1 MPHHIHSNTDTY
13 VVKYGYV
20 PFNDSFHGKIIILWS
35 FLEKV
40 QNLFYCREREIYAR
54 PIMLKGGE
62 GEKKGPLTIFTSE
75 EAIYLLFDIFL
86 TINYWA
92 IIWNLGKWCIHRFF
106 FSFSFFN
113 WTSHFVSNSWN
124 LEEGYKSDV
133 TFTVRLYQ
141 IAK

>member
-1 MPHHIHSNTDTY
+1 MLVFTWMCEHLILTIQNFQWGFKMWYRRNFKRSKFNKMKVLCLTSKNYIFFIYTTYLTVLMFFSTSANNLQKKLDKMPHHIHSNTDTY

-62 GEKKGPLTIFTSE
+62 GK
-75 EAIYLLFDIFL
+75 
-86 TINYWA
+86 
-92 IIWNLGKWCIHRFF
+92 
-106 FSFSFFN
+106 
-113 WTSHFVSNSWN
+113 
-124 LEEGYKSDV
+124 
-133 TFTVRLYQ
+133 
-141 IAK
+141 